1 MKMYDPVTG
10 LFLGDP
16 EVSPFPERF
25 PSPEAVGKA
34 LSGFILSPSGW
45 RKIFAADGSEESRE
59 PAISREDTVL
69 AAAAGKVIADFMRSR
84 GKERENP
91 VTPALGIDTRFT
103 GPAVADILIRVFL
116 STHMDVRYLFIA
128 AAPEIMAHTKLDP
141 GIDGFVYISAS
152 HNPVGHNGIKF
163 GVGDGA
169 VLGGRESSRLIAEFT
184 RVADDHSALQE
195 ICSRAETVPPADIA
209 AVFTRAAEEKAAA
222 LENYTR
228 FTREVITGFSSTD
241 RRGRQEKILQ
251 SLRKECGKKPIG
263 ILGELNGSARTRS
276 IDRDFLGGL
285 GAGVEIKNGE
295 PGQIVHRI
303 VPEGSS
309 LDMCREELELLYR
322 KDSSFVLGYVPD
334 NDGDRGNIVFIDPA
348 KGSAVTPAAQDV
360 FALAVAAELSYLVWS
375 GLAPVRE
382 DGKFS
387 VPVAVAVNGCTS
399 LRIERIVETFGASV
413 FRAEVGEANVVALA
427 DKLRLEGYIVR
438 ILGEGSNGGNITS
451 PSSVRD
457 PLSTLGALIKI
468 LRLTGTAFGS
478 EKTADSGAGTV
489 VESLQN
495 TLDALPRFTTTNS
508 YEPEGVMK
516 IRTEDH
522 GLLKR
527 RYEEIFLDEWS
538 SRKDRLN
545 DMLGIVSWE
554 EVNYEGTEE
563 RRGFGPEYRSGKEK
577 GGFTIVFNDERGRP
591 AAYIWMR
598 GSGTEPVFRVL
609 ADVEGD
615 NREAHDFLLTWH
627 RDMIEKADRSL

>member
-1 MKMYDPVTG
+1 MYDPVTG
-10 LFLGDP
+10 FFLGDP

-25 PSPEAVGKA
+25 PSPEAVGRA

-69 AAAAGKVIADFMRSR
+69 AAAAGKVVADFMLSR
-84 GKERENP
+84 GKEREKP
-91 VTPALGIDTRFT
+91 ITLALGLDTRFT

-116 STHMDVRYLFIA
+116 SKHVDVRYLFIA

-169 VLGGRESSRLIAEFT
+169 VLGGRESSRLIADFT

-195 ICSRAETVPPADIA
+195 ICRRAETVPPADIA
-209 AVFTRAAEEKAAA
+209 AVFTRAAEEKEAA

-251 SLRKECGKKPIG
+251 TLRKECGKKPIG

-322 KDSSFVLGYVPD
+322 KDNSFVLGYVPD

-360 FALAVAAELSYLVWS
+360 FALAVAAELSYLAWS

-399 LRIERIVETFGASV
+399 MRIERIAETFGASV

-427 DKLRLEGYIVR
+427 DKLRREGYIVR

-457 PLSTLGALIKI
+457 PLSTLGAFLKL
-468 LRLTGTAFGS
+468 LRLTGTAFGP

-489 VESLQN
+489 VESLQIA
-495 TLDALPRFTTTNS
+495 LAALPRFTTTSS

-522 GLLKR
+522 GILKK
-527 RYEEIFLDEWS
+527 RYEEIFLEEWS
-538 SRKDRLN
+538 ARKDRLN
-545 DMLGIVSWE
+545 AMFGAVSWE

-563 RRGFGPEYRSGKEK
+563 RRGFGAGYRSGKGK
-577 GGFTIVFNDERGRP
+577 GGLKIEFNDEKGRA

-615 NREAHDFLLTWH
+615 NGEAHDFLLTWH
-627 RDMIEKADRSL
+627 REMIEKADRSL